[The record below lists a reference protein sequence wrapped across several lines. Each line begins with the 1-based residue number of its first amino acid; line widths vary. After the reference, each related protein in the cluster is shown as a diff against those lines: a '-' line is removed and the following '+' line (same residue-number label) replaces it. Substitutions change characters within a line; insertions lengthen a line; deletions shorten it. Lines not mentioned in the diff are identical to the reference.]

1 MENVV
6 LKANRYRIVD
16 NSAFEMP
23 LPLKFTVWK
32 CEAPICEYLVSED
45 EEVSYTII
53 TRFKELMITTIHRPL
68 DISDIYYLFSCRVFQ
83 DKTPY
88 TYPIL
93 DRMGIEKYNVYNI
106 LRRTHGITPYD
117 DYWIRFDGETTTFEQ
132 ACGEFDKY
140 LIAPEAQPVPMIS
153 YPSGE
158 YRPGRSTRP
167 PKQPEADVSS
177 ILNQHKVDVASIMEE
192 SKTPEAIAPE
202 TSYAPAPEVENNKM
216 SQDDIEALL
225 RSAGISD
232 SPAPEP
238 VSDIQVDPATRSQ
251 EESSGGVMSQ
261 DEVQRMLDEMNM
273 SGGSEKPAESA
284 EPAEPAEPVE
294 TPTEEI
300 IEPAEPSGGK
310 MSQDDIE
317 KLLAAALGGNDD
329 SDSDEPEIV
338 ENNAPEAPVND
349 EPAPAE
355 SSAPSGGKMSQE
367 DIEKLLAANAPAEPS
382 EPTEPAE
389 PVPAPEPAP
398 AESPAPSGGK
408 MSQEDIEKLLAANA
422 PAEPAEPTEPAEPV
436 PTPEPA
442 PAESSAPSGGKMSQE
457 DIEKL
462 LAANAPAEPSEPAA
476 PAPEPAPAESSAPS
490 GGKMS
495 QEDIEKLLAANAPAE
510 PSEPAAPAPEPAPA
524 ESSAPSGGKMSQE
537 DIEKLLAANAP
548 AEPSEPTEP
557 TEPTE
562 PAEPVP
568 APEPAPAESS
578 APFGGKMSQEDIEK
592 LLAANAP
599 AEPSEP
605 TEPAEPVPAPE
616 PAPAESPAPS
626 GGKMSQADIEA
637 LLNSMQDEANK

>member
-202 TSYAPAPEVENNKM
+202 TSYAPASEVENNKM

-273 SGGSEKPAESA
+273 SGGSEKPEESA
-284 EPAEPAEPVE
+284 EPAEPAEPIE

-382 EPTEPAE
+382 EPAEPTEPAE

-398 AESPAPSGGK
+398 VESP
-408 MSQEDIEKLLAANA
+408 
-422 PAEPAEPTEPAEPV
+422 
-436 PTPEPA
+436 
-442 PAESSAPSGGKMSQE
+442 APSGGKMSQE

-462 LAANAPAEPSEPAA
+462 LAANAPAEPSEPA
-476 PAPEPAPAESSAPS
+476 
-490 GGKMS
+490 
-495 QEDIEKLLAANAPAE
+495 
-510 PSEPAAPAPEPAPA
+510 
-524 ESSAPSGGKMSQE
+524 
-537 DIEKLLAANAP
+537 
-548 AEPSEPTEP
+548 
-557 TEPTE
+557 EPTE

-578 APFGGKMSQEDIEK
+578 
-592 LLAANAP
+592 
-599 AEPSEP
+599 
-605 TEPAEPVPAPE
+605 
-616 PAPAESPAPS
+616 APS

>member
-117 DYWIRFDGETTTFEQ
+117 DYWIRFDGETTTFDQ

-238 VSDIQVDPATRSQ
+238 VSDIQVDPATRSE

-317 KLLAAALGGNDD
+317 KLLSAALGGNDD

-367 DIEKLLAANAPAEPS
+367 DIEKLLAANAPAEHSEPA

-422 PAEPAEPTEPAEPV
+422 PAEPSEPAEPTEPAEPV
-436 PTPEPA
+436 PAPEPAPAESPAPSGGKMSQEDIEKLLAANAPAEPSEPAEPTEPAEPVPAPEPA

-462 LAANAPAEPSEPAA
+462 LAANAPAEPSEPAEPTEPA
-476 PAPEPAPAESSAPS
+476 EPVPAPEPAPAESSAPS

-524 ESSAPSGGKMSQE
+524 ESSAPSGGKMSQ
-537 DIEKLLAANAP
+537 
-548 AEPSEPTEP
+548 
-557 TEPTE
+557 
-562 PAEPVP
+562 
-568 APEPAPAESS
+568 
-578 APFGGKMSQEDIEK
+578 
-592 LLAANAP
+592 
-599 AEPSEP
+599 
-605 TEPAEPVPAPE
+605 
-616 PAPAESPAPS
+616 
-626 GGKMSQADIEA
+626 ADIEA

>member
-202 TSYAPAPEVENNKM
+202 TSYAPASEVENNKM

-284 EPAEPAEPVE
+284 ESAESAEPVE

-317 KLLAAALGGNDD
+317 KLLSAALGGNDD

-355 SSAPSGGKMSQE
+355 SPAPSGGKMSQE

-382 EPTEPAE
+382 ERTEPAE

-422 PAEPAEPTEPAEPV
+422 PAEPSEPAAPAPEPAESP
-436 PTPEPA
+436 
-442 PAESSAPSGGKMSQE
+442 APSGGKMSQE
-457 DIEKL
+457 DIEKLLAANAPAEPSEPTEPTESAEPVPAPEPAPAESPAPSGGKMSQEYIEKL

-495 QEDIEKLLAANAPAE
+495 Q
-510 PSEPAAPAPEPAPA
+510 
-524 ESSAPSGGKMSQE
+524 
-537 DIEKLLAANAP
+537 
-548 AEPSEPTEP
+548 
-557 TEPTE
+557 
-562 PAEPVP
+562 
-568 APEPAPAESS
+568 
-578 APFGGKMSQEDIEK
+578 
-592 LLAANAP
+592 
-599 AEPSEP
+599 
-605 TEPAEPVPAPE
+605 
-616 PAPAESPAPS
+616 
-626 GGKMSQADIEA
+626 ADIEA

>member
-284 EPAEPAEPVE
+284 ESVEPVEPAEPAEPAEPVE

-317 KLLAAALGGNDD
+317 KLLATALGGNDD

-355 SSAPSGGKMSQE
+355 SPAPSGGKMSQE
-367 DIEKLLAANAPAEPS
+367 DIEKLLAANAPAEPAEPA

-422 PAEPAEPTEPAEPV
+422 PAEPSEPAEPTEPAEPV
-436 PTPEPA
+436 PAPEPA

-462 LAANAPAEPSEPAA
+462 LAANAPAEPSEPAEPV

-524 ESSAPSGGKMSQE
+524 ESSAPSGGKMSQ
-537 DIEKLLAANAP
+537 
-548 AEPSEPTEP
+548 
-557 TEPTE
+557 
-562 PAEPVP
+562 
-568 APEPAPAESS
+568 
-578 APFGGKMSQEDIEK
+578 
-592 LLAANAP
+592 
-599 AEPSEP
+599 
-605 TEPAEPVPAPE
+605 
-616 PAPAESPAPS
+616 
-626 GGKMSQADIEA
+626 ADIEA

>member
-317 KLLAAALGGNDD
+317 KLLSAALGGNDD

-398 AESPAPSGGK
+398 AES
-408 MSQEDIEKLLAANA
+408 
-422 PAEPAEPTEPAEPV
+422 
-436 PTPEPA
+436 
-442 PAESSAPSGGKMSQE
+442 SAPSGGKMSQE

-462 LAANAPAEPSEPAA
+462 LAANAPAEPSEPA
-476 PAPEPAPAESSAPS
+476 EH
-490 GGKMS
+490 
-495 QEDIEKLLAANAPAE
+495 
-510 PSEPAAPAPEPAPA
+510 
-524 ESSAPSGGKMSQE
+524 
-537 DIEKLLAANAP
+537 
-548 AEPSEPTEP
+548 
-557 TEPTE
+557 TE

-578 APFGGKMSQEDIEK
+578 
-592 LLAANAP
+592 
-599 AEPSEP
+599 
-605 TEPAEPVPAPE
+605 
-616 PAPAESPAPS
+616 APS

>member
-238 VSDIQVDPATRSQ
+238 VSDIQVDPATRSE

-317 KLLAAALGGNDD
+317 KLLAAALDGNDD

-355 SSAPSGGKMSQE
+355 SPAPSGGKMSQE

-382 EPTEPAE
+382 EPAEPTEPAK

-422 PAEPAEPTEPAEPV
+422 PAEPAEPTEPAPA
-436 PTPEPA
+436 PEPA

-462 LAANAPAEPSEPAA
+462 LAANAPAEPSEPAEPTEPAEPVPPPEPAPAESPAPSGGKMSQEDIEKLLAANAPAEPAEPTEPA

-510 PSEPAAPAPEPAPA
+510 PSEPA
-524 ESSAPSGGKMSQE
+524 
-537 DIEKLLAANAP
+537 
-548 AEPSEPTEP
+548 
-557 TEPTE
+557 EPTE

-568 APEPAPAESS
+568 
-578 APFGGKMSQEDIEK
+578 
-592 LLAANAP
+592 
-599 AEPSEP
+599 
-605 TEPAEPVPAPE
+605 VPE

>member
-202 TSYAPAPEVENNKM
+202 TSYAPAHEVENNKM

-284 EPAEPAEPVE
+284 ESVEPVEPAEPAEPAEPVE

-317 KLLAAALGGNDD
+317 KLLSAALGGNDD

-367 DIEKLLAANAPAEPS
+367 DIEKLLAANAPAEHSEPAEPTEPAEPVPAPEPAPAESPAPS
-382 EPTEPAE
+382 GGKMSQEDIEKLLAANAPAEPSEPAEPTEPAE

-422 PAEPAEPTEPAEPV
+422 PAEPAEPTEPA
-436 PTPEPA
+436 
-442 PAESSAPSGGKMSQE
+442 
-457 DIEKL
+457 
-462 LAANAPAEPSEPAA
+462 

-510 PSEPAAPAPEPAPA
+510 PSEPA
-524 ESSAPSGGKMSQE
+524 
-537 DIEKLLAANAP
+537 
-548 AEPSEPTEP
+548 
-557 TEPTE
+557 EPTE

-578 APFGGKMSQEDIEK
+578 
-592 LLAANAP
+592 
-599 AEPSEP
+599 
-605 TEPAEPVPAPE
+605 
-616 PAPAESPAPS
+616 APS

>member
-192 SKTPEAIAPE
+192 SKTPETIAPE

-251 EESSGGVMSQ
+251 EEPSGGVMSQ

-273 SGGSEKPAESA
+273 SGVSEKPAESA
-284 EPAEPAEPVE
+284 ESAESAEPAEPVE

-382 EPTEPAE
+382 EPAEPTEPA
-389 PVPAPEPAP
+389 PAPEPAP

-422 PAEPAEPTEPAEPV
+422 PAEP
-436 PTPEPA
+436 
-442 PAESSAPSGGKMSQE
+442 
-457 DIEKL
+457 
-462 LAANAPAEPSEPAA
+462 SEPAA
-476 PAPEPAPAESSAPS
+476 PAPEPVESPAPS
-490 GGKMS
+490 
-495 QEDIEKLLAANAPAE
+495 
-510 PSEPAAPAPEPAPA
+510 
-524 ESSAPSGGKMSQE
+524 
-537 DIEKLLAANAP
+537 
-548 AEPSEPTEP
+548 
-557 TEPTE
+557 
-562 PAEPVP
+562 
-568 APEPAPAESS
+568 
-578 APFGGKMSQEDIEK
+578 GGKMSQEDIEK

-616 PAPAESPAPS
+616 PSPAESPAPS

>member
-317 KLLAAALGGNDD
+317 KLLSAALGGNDD

-355 SSAPSGGKMSQE
+355 SPAPSGGKMSQE

-382 EPTEPAE
+382 ERTEPAE

-422 PAEPAEPTEPAEPV
+422 PAEPSEPAEP
-436 PTPEPA
+436 A
-442 PAESSAPSGGKMSQE
+442 
-457 DIEKL
+457 
-462 LAANAPAEPSEPAA
+462 
-476 PAPEPAPAESSAPS
+476 
-490 GGKMS
+490 
-495 QEDIEKLLAANAPAE
+495 
-510 PSEPAAPAPEPAPA
+510 
-524 ESSAPSGGKMSQE
+524 
-537 DIEKLLAANAP
+537 
-548 AEPSEPTEP
+548 
-557 TEPTE
+557 E

-578 APFGGKMSQEDIEK
+578 
-592 LLAANAP
+592 
-599 AEPSEP
+599 
-605 TEPAEPVPAPE
+605 
-616 PAPAESPAPS
+616 APS

>member
-88 TYPIL
+88 TYTIL

-238 VSDIQVDPATRSQ
+238 VSDIQVDPATRSE

-317 KLLAAALGGNDD
+317 KLLAAALDGNDD

-355 SSAPSGGKMSQE
+355 SPAPSGGKMSQE

-382 EPTEPAE
+382 EPAEPTEPAK

-436 PTPEPA
+436 PAPEPA
-442 PAESSAPSGGKMSQE
+442 PVESPAPSGGKMSQE

-462 LAANAPAEPSEPAA
+462 LAANAPAEPSEPAEPTEPAEPVPTPEPAPAESPAPSGGKMSQEDIEKLLAANAPAEPAEPTEPA

-510 PSEPAAPAPEPAPA
+510 PSEPA
-524 ESSAPSGGKMSQE
+524 
-537 DIEKLLAANAP
+537 
-548 AEPSEPTEP
+548 
-557 TEPTE
+557 EPTE

-568 APEPAPAESS
+568 
-578 APFGGKMSQEDIEK
+578 
-592 LLAANAP
+592 
-599 AEPSEP
+599 
-605 TEPAEPVPAPE
+605 VPE

>member
-158 YRPGRSTRP
+158 YRPGRSARP
-167 PKQPEADVSS
+167 SKQPEADVSS

-238 VSDIQVDPATRSQ
+238 VPDIQVDPTTRSQ
-251 EESSGGVMSQ
+251 EEPSGGVMSQ

-284 EPAEPAEPVE
+284 EPVE

-300 IEPAEPSGGK
+300 IEPAEPSEPSGGK

-329 SDSDEPEIV
+329 SDSAEPEIV

-367 DIEKLLAANAPAEPS
+367 DIEKLLAANAPAEPN

-389 PVPAPEPAP
+389 PVPAPEPA
-398 AESPAPSGGK
+398 S
-408 MSQEDIEKLLAANA
+408 
-422 PAEPAEPTEPAEPV
+422 
-436 PTPEPA
+436 
-442 PAESSAPSGGKMSQE
+442 
-457 DIEKL
+457 
-462 LAANAPAEPSEPAA
+462 
-476 PAPEPAPAESSAPS
+476 
-490 GGKMS
+490 
-495 QEDIEKLLAANAPAE
+495 
-510 PSEPAAPAPEPAPA
+510 
-524 ESSAPSGGKMSQE
+524 
-537 DIEKLLAANAP
+537 
-548 AEPSEPTEP
+548 
-557 TEPTE
+557 
-562 PAEPVP
+562 
-568 APEPAPAESS
+568 
-578 APFGGKMSQEDIEK
+578 
-592 LLAANAP
+592 
-599 AEPSEP
+599 
-605 TEPAEPVPAPE
+605 
-616 PAPAESPAPS
+616 AESPAPS

>member
-284 EPAEPAEPVE
+284 ESVEPAEPAEPVE

-317 KLLAAALGGNDD
+317 KLLATALGGNDD

-355 SSAPSGGKMSQE
+355 SP
-367 DIEKLLAANAPAEPS
+367 
-382 EPTEPAE
+382 
-389 PVPAPEPAP
+389 
-398 AESPAPSGGK
+398 
-408 MSQEDIEKLLAANA
+408 
-422 PAEPAEPTEPAEPV
+422 
-436 PTPEPA
+436 
-442 PAESSAPSGGKMSQE
+442 APSGGKMSQE

-462 LAANAPAEPSEPAA
+462 LAANAPAEPSEPAEPTEPA
-476 PAPEPAPAESSAPS
+476 EPVPAPEPAPAESSAPS

-510 PSEPAAPAPEPAPA
+510 PSEPA
-524 ESSAPSGGKMSQE
+524 
-537 DIEKLLAANAP
+537 
-548 AEPSEPTEP
+548 
-557 TEPTE
+557 EPTE

-578 APFGGKMSQEDIEK
+578 
-592 LLAANAP
+592 
-599 AEPSEP
+599 
-605 TEPAEPVPAPE
+605 
-616 PAPAESPAPS
+616 APS

>member
-367 DIEKLLAANAPAEPS
+367 DIEKLLAANAPAEP
-382 EPTEPAE
+382 
-389 PVPAPEPAP
+389 
-398 AESPAPSGGK
+398 
-408 MSQEDIEKLLAANA
+408 
-422 PAEPAEPTEPAEPV
+422 AEPTEPAEPV

-462 LAANAPAEPSEPAA
+462 LAANAPAEPSEPA
-476 PAPEPAPAESSAPS
+476 
-490 GGKMS
+490 
-495 QEDIEKLLAANAPAE
+495 
-510 PSEPAAPAPEPAPA
+510 
-524 ESSAPSGGKMSQE
+524 
-537 DIEKLLAANAP
+537 
-548 AEPSEPTEP
+548 
-557 TEPTE
+557 EPTE

-568 APEPAPAESS
+568 APEPAPVESP
-578 APFGGKMSQEDIEK
+578 APSGGKMSQEDIEK

-616 PAPAESPAPS
+616 PAPAESSAPSGGKMSQEDIEKLLAANAPAEHAETTEPAPAPEPAPAESSAPSGGKMSQEDIEKLLAANAPAEPSEPAEPTEPAEPVPAPEPAPAESSAPS

>member
-284 EPAEPAEPVE
+284 ESVEPVEPAEPAEPAEPVE

-317 KLLAAALGGNDD
+317 KLLATALGGNDD

-355 SSAPSGGKMSQE
+355 SPAPSGGKMSQEDIEKLLAANAPAEPSEPAEPTEPAEPVPAPEPAPAESSAPSGGKMSQEDIEKLLAANAPAEPSEPAEPVPAPEPAPVESPAPSGGKMSQE

-398 AESPAPSGGK
+398 AES
-408 MSQEDIEKLLAANA
+408 
-422 PAEPAEPTEPAEPV
+422 
-436 PTPEPA
+436 
-442 PAESSAPSGGKMSQE
+442 SAPSGGKMSQE

-462 LAANAPAEPSEPAA
+462 LAANAPAEHAETTEPA

-510 PSEPAAPAPEPAPA
+510 PSEPA
-524 ESSAPSGGKMSQE
+524 
-537 DIEKLLAANAP
+537 
-548 AEPSEPTEP
+548 
-557 TEPTE
+557 EPTE

-568 APEPAPAESS
+568 TPEPAPAESS
-578 APFGGKMSQEDIEK
+578 
-592 LLAANAP
+592 
-599 AEPSEP
+599 
-605 TEPAEPVPAPE
+605 
-616 PAPAESPAPS
+616 APS

>member
-192 SKTPEAIAPE
+192 SKTTEAIAPE
-202 TSYAPAPEVENNKM
+202 TSYAPASEVENNKM

-238 VSDIQVDPATRSQ
+238 VSDIQVDPATRSE

-273 SGGSEKPAESA
+273 SGGSEKPAESAESAESAEPVEPA

-317 KLLAAALGGNDD
+317 KLLAAALDGNDD

-355 SSAPSGGKMSQE
+355 S
-367 DIEKLLAANAPAEPS
+367 
-382 EPTEPAE
+382 
-389 PVPAPEPAP
+389 
-398 AESPAPSGGK
+398 PAPSGGK
-408 MSQEDIEKLLAANA
+408 MAQEDIEKLLAANA
-422 PAEPAEPTEPAEPV
+422 PAEPAEPTEPAPA
-436 PTPEPA
+436 PE

-462 LAANAPAEPSEPAA
+462 LAANAPAEPSEPA
-476 PAPEPAPAESSAPS
+476 
-490 GGKMS
+490 
-495 QEDIEKLLAANAPAE
+495 
-510 PSEPAAPAPEPAPA
+510 
-524 ESSAPSGGKMSQE
+524 
-537 DIEKLLAANAP
+537 
-548 AEPSEPTEP
+548 
-557 TEPTE
+557 EPTE

-578 APFGGKMSQEDIEK
+578 
-592 LLAANAP
+592 
-599 AEPSEP
+599 
-605 TEPAEPVPAPE
+605 
-616 PAPAESPAPS
+616 APS

>member
-202 TSYAPAPEVENNKM
+202 TSYAPAHEVENNKM

-284 EPAEPAEPVE
+284 ESVEPVEPAEPAEPAEPVE

-317 KLLAAALGGNDD
+317 KLLSAALGGNDD

-382 EPTEPAE
+382 EPAEPTEPAEPVPAPEPAPVESPAPSGGKMSQEDIEKLLAANAPAEPSEPAEPTEPAE

-436 PTPEPA
+436 PAPEPA
-442 PAESSAPSGGKMSQE
+442 PAESPAPSGGKMSQE

-462 LAANAPAEPSEPAA
+462 LAANAPAEPSEPA
-476 PAPEPAPAESSAPS
+476 
-490 GGKMS
+490 
-495 QEDIEKLLAANAPAE
+495 
-510 PSEPAAPAPEPAPA
+510 
-524 ESSAPSGGKMSQE
+524 
-537 DIEKLLAANAP
+537 
-548 AEPSEPTEP
+548 
-557 TEPTE
+557 EPTE

-568 APEPAPAESS
+568 TPEPAPAESS
-578 APFGGKMSQEDIEK
+578 
-592 LLAANAP
+592 
-599 AEPSEP
+599 
-605 TEPAEPVPAPE
+605 
-616 PAPAESPAPS
+616 APS

>member
-238 VSDIQVDPATRSQ
+238 VSDIQVDPATRSE

-317 KLLAAALGGNDD
+317 KLLAAALDGKDD

-367 DIEKLLAANAPAEPS
+367 DIEKLLAANAPAEH
-382 EPTEPAE
+382 
-389 PVPAPEPAP
+389 
-398 AESPAPSGGK
+398 
-408 MSQEDIEKLLAANA
+408 
-422 PAEPAEPTEPAEPV
+422 
-436 PTPEPA
+436 
-442 PAESSAPSGGKMSQE
+442 
-457 DIEKL
+457 
-462 LAANAPAEPSEPAA
+462 SEPA
-476 PAPEPAPAESSAPS
+476 
-490 GGKMS
+490 
-495 QEDIEKLLAANAPAE
+495 
-510 PSEPAAPAPEPAPA
+510 
-524 ESSAPSGGKMSQE
+524 
-537 DIEKLLAANAP
+537 
-548 AEPSEPTEP
+548 
-557 TEPTE
+557 EPTE

-578 APFGGKMSQEDIEK
+578 
-592 LLAANAP
+592 
-599 AEPSEP
+599 
-605 TEPAEPVPAPE
+605 
-616 PAPAESPAPS
+616 APS

>member
-53 TRFKELMITTIHRPL
+53 TRFKELMITTIHRSL

-153 YPSGE
+153 YPSGG

-273 SGGSEKPAESA
+273 SGSSEKPAESAESVEPAEPAEPVEPA

-367 DIEKLLAANAPAEPS
+367 DIEKLLAANAPAEPA

-389 PVPAPEPAP
+389 PVPTPEPAP

-422 PAEPAEPTEPAEPV
+422 PAEPAEPTEPA
-436 PTPEPA
+436 
-442 PAESSAPSGGKMSQE
+442 
-457 DIEKL
+457 
-462 LAANAPAEPSEPAA
+462 

-510 PSEPAAPAPEPAPA
+510 PSEPA
-524 ESSAPSGGKMSQE
+524 
-537 DIEKLLAANAP
+537 
-548 AEPSEPTEP
+548 
-557 TEPTE
+557 EPTE

-568 APEPAPAESS
+568 
-578 APFGGKMSQEDIEK
+578 
-592 LLAANAP
+592 
-599 AEPSEP
+599 
-605 TEPAEPVPAPE
+605 VPE

>member
-202 TSYAPAPEVENNKM
+202 TSYAPASEVENNKM

-284 EPAEPAEPVE
+284 ESAESAEPAEPAEPVE

-317 KLLAAALGGNDD
+317 KLLSAALGGNDD

-355 SSAPSGGKMSQE
+355 SPAPSGGKMSQE

-382 EPTEPAE
+382 EPA
-389 PVPAPEPAP
+389 VPAPEPAP

-422 PAEPAEPTEPAEPV
+422 PAEHSEPAEPTEPAEPV
-436 PTPEPA
+436 PAPEPA
-442 PAESSAPSGGKMSQE
+442 PTESSAPSGGKMSQE

-462 LAANAPAEPSEPAA
+462 LAANAPAELSEPTEPAEPV

-510 PSEPAAPAPEPAPA
+510 PSEPA
-524 ESSAPSGGKMSQE
+524 
-537 DIEKLLAANAP
+537 
-548 AEPSEPTEP
+548 
-557 TEPTE
+557 EPTE

-578 APFGGKMSQEDIEK
+578 
-592 LLAANAP
+592 
-599 AEPSEP
+599 
-605 TEPAEPVPAPE
+605 
-616 PAPAESPAPS
+616 APS

>member
-202 TSYAPAPEVENNKM
+202 TSYAPASEVENNKM

-284 EPAEPAEPVE
+284 ESAESSEPVE

-317 KLLAAALGGNDD
+317 KLLSAALGGNDD

-349 EPAPAE
+349 
-355 SSAPSGGKMSQE
+355 
-367 DIEKLLAANAPAEPS
+367 
-382 EPTEPAE
+382 
-389 PVPAPEPAP
+389 EPAP

-422 PAEPAEPTEPAEPV
+422 PAEPAEPTEPAPAPEPAESSAPSGGKMSQEDIEKLLAANAPAEPTESAEPV

-462 LAANAPAEPSEPAA
+462 LAANAPAEPSEPA
-476 PAPEPAPAESSAPS
+476 
-490 GGKMS
+490 
-495 QEDIEKLLAANAPAE
+495 
-510 PSEPAAPAPEPAPA
+510 
-524 ESSAPSGGKMSQE
+524 
-537 DIEKLLAANAP
+537 
-548 AEPSEPTEP
+548 
-557 TEPTE
+557 EPTE

-578 APFGGKMSQEDIEK
+578 
-592 LLAANAP
+592 
-599 AEPSEP
+599 
-605 TEPAEPVPAPE
+605 
-616 PAPAESPAPS
+616 APS

>member
-68 DISDIYYLFSCRVFQ
+68 DISDIYYMFSCRVFQ

-117 DYWIRFDGETTTFEQ
+117 DYWIRFDGETATFEQ
-132 ACGEFDKY
+132 ACSEFDKY

-158 YRPGRSTRP
+158 YRPGRSARP

-238 VSDIQVDPATRSQ
+238 VPDIQVDPTTRSQ
-251 EESSGGVMSQ
+251 EEPSGGVMSQ

-284 EPAEPAEPVE
+284 ESAEPAEPVE

-300 IEPAEPSGGK
+300 IEPAEPSEPSGGK

-349 EPAPAE
+349 EPAPDE

-367 DIEKLLAANAPAEPS
+367 DIEKLLAANAPAEPIEPTEPAEPVPAPEPAPAES
-382 EPTEPAE
+382 SAPSGGKMSQEDIEKLLAANAPAEPTEPAE

-422 PAEPAEPTEPAEPV
+422 PAEPIEPIEPTEPAEPV
-436 PTPEPA
+436 
-442 PAESSAPSGGKMSQE
+442 S
-457 DIEKL
+457 
-462 LAANAPAEPSEPAA
+462 
-476 PAPEPAPAESSAPS
+476 
-490 GGKMS
+490 
-495 QEDIEKLLAANAPAE
+495 
-510 PSEPAAPAPEPAPA
+510 
-524 ESSAPSGGKMSQE
+524 
-537 DIEKLLAANAP
+537 
-548 AEPSEPTEP
+548 
-557 TEPTE
+557 
-562 PAEPVP
+562 
-568 APEPAPAESS
+568 
-578 APFGGKMSQEDIEK
+578 
-592 LLAANAP
+592 
-599 AEPSEP
+599 
-605 TEPAEPVPAPE
+605 APE

>member
-202 TSYAPAPEVENNKM
+202 TSYAPASEVENNKM

-422 PAEPAEPTEPAEPV
+422 PAEPTESAEPV

-442 PAESSAPSGGKMSQE
+442 PAESPAPSGGKMSQEDIEKLLAANAPAEPSEPAEPTEPAPAPEPAESSAPSGGKMSQE

-462 LAANAPAEPSEPAA
+462 LAANAPAEPSEPA
-476 PAPEPAPAESSAPS
+476 
-490 GGKMS
+490 
-495 QEDIEKLLAANAPAE
+495 
-510 PSEPAAPAPEPAPA
+510 
-524 ESSAPSGGKMSQE
+524 
-537 DIEKLLAANAP
+537 
-548 AEPSEPTEP
+548 
-557 TEPTE
+557 EPTE

-568 APEPAPAESS
+568 
-578 APFGGKMSQEDIEK
+578 
-592 LLAANAP
+592 
-599 AEPSEP
+599 
-605 TEPAEPVPAPE
+605 VPE

>member
-117 DYWIRFDGETTTFEQ
+117 DYWIRFDGEATTFEQ

-273 SGGSEKPAESA
+273 SGGSEKPEESA
-284 EPAEPAEPVE
+284 EPAEPAEPIE

-367 DIEKLLAANAPAEPS
+367 DIEKLLAANAPAEPA

-422 PAEPAEPTEPAEPV
+422 PAEPSEPAAPAPEPAESPA
-436 PTPEPA
+436 PSGGKMSQEDIEKLLAANAPAEPA
-442 PAESSAPSGGKMSQE
+442 APAPEPAESSAPSGGKMSQE
-457 DIEKL
+457 DIEKLLAANAPAEPSEPTEPTESAEPVPAPEPAPAESPAPSGGKMSQEYIEKL

-495 QEDIEKLLAANAPAE
+495 Q
-510 PSEPAAPAPEPAPA
+510 
-524 ESSAPSGGKMSQE
+524 
-537 DIEKLLAANAP
+537 
-548 AEPSEPTEP
+548 
-557 TEPTE
+557 
-562 PAEPVP
+562 
-568 APEPAPAESS
+568 
-578 APFGGKMSQEDIEK
+578 
-592 LLAANAP
+592 
-599 AEPSEP
+599 
-605 TEPAEPVPAPE
+605 
-616 PAPAESPAPS
+616 
-626 GGKMSQADIEA
+626 ADIEA

>member
-202 TSYAPAPEVENNKM
+202 TSYAPASEVENNKM

-284 EPAEPAEPVE
+284 ESAESSEPVE

-317 KLLAAALGGNDD
+317 KLLSAALGGNDD

-349 EPAPAE
+349 
-355 SSAPSGGKMSQE
+355 
-367 DIEKLLAANAPAEPS
+367 
-382 EPTEPAE
+382 
-389 PVPAPEPAP
+389 EPAP

-422 PAEPAEPTEPAEPV
+422 PAEPAEPTEPAPAPEPAESSAPSGGKMSQEDIEKLLAANAPAEPTESAEPV

-462 LAANAPAEPSEPAA
+462 LAANAPAEPAEPTEPAPAPEPAPAESSAPSGGKMSQEDIEKLLAANAPAEPSEPAEPTEPA
-476 PAPEPAPAESSAPS
+476 EPVPAPEPAPAESSAPS

-524 ESSAPSGGKMSQE
+524 ESSAPSGGKMSQ
-537 DIEKLLAANAP
+537 
-548 AEPSEPTEP
+548 
-557 TEPTE
+557 
-562 PAEPVP
+562 
-568 APEPAPAESS
+568 
-578 APFGGKMSQEDIEK
+578 
-592 LLAANAP
+592 
-599 AEPSEP
+599 
-605 TEPAEPVPAPE
+605 
-616 PAPAESPAPS
+616 
-626 GGKMSQADIEA
+626 ADIEA

>member
-202 TSYAPAPEVENNKM
+202 TSYAPASEVENNKM

-284 EPAEPAEPVE
+284 ESAESAEPVE

-317 KLLAAALGGNDD
+317 KLLSAALGGNDD

-349 EPAPAE
+349 
-355 SSAPSGGKMSQE
+355 
-367 DIEKLLAANAPAEPS
+367 
-382 EPTEPAE
+382 
-389 PVPAPEPAP
+389 EPAP

-422 PAEPAEPTEPAEPV
+422 PAEPAEPTEPAPA
-436 PTPEPA
+436 PE

-462 LAANAPAEPSEPAA
+462 LAANAPAEPSEPA
-476 PAPEPAPAESSAPS
+476 
-490 GGKMS
+490 
-495 QEDIEKLLAANAPAE
+495 
-510 PSEPAAPAPEPAPA
+510 
-524 ESSAPSGGKMSQE
+524 
-537 DIEKLLAANAP
+537 
-548 AEPSEPTEP
+548 
-557 TEPTE
+557 EPTE

-568 APEPAPAESS
+568 TPEPAPAESS
-578 APFGGKMSQEDIEK
+578 
-592 LLAANAP
+592 
-599 AEPSEP
+599 
-605 TEPAEPVPAPE
+605 
-616 PAPAESPAPS
+616 APS

>member
-273 SGGSEKPAESA
+273 SGGSEKPEESA

-367 DIEKLLAANAPAEPS
+367 DIEKLLAANAPAEPA

-422 PAEPAEPTEPAEPV
+422 PAEPSEPAAPAPEPAESPA
-436 PTPEPA
+436 PSGGKMSQEDIEKLLAANAPAEPA
-442 PAESSAPSGGKMSQE
+442 APAPEPAESSAPSGGKMSQE

-462 LAANAPAEPSEPAA
+462 LAANAPAEPSEPTEPTESAEPV

-524 ESSAPSGGKMSQE
+524 ESSAPSGGKMSQ
-537 DIEKLLAANAP
+537 
-548 AEPSEPTEP
+548 
-557 TEPTE
+557 
-562 PAEPVP
+562 
-568 APEPAPAESS
+568 
-578 APFGGKMSQEDIEK
+578 
-592 LLAANAP
+592 
-599 AEPSEP
+599 
-605 TEPAEPVPAPE
+605 
-616 PAPAESPAPS
+616 
-626 GGKMSQADIEA
+626 ADIEA

>member
-273 SGGSEKPAESA
+273 SGGSEKPEESA

-382 EPTEPAE
+382 EP
-389 PVPAPEPAP
+389 
-398 AESPAPSGGK
+398 
-408 MSQEDIEKLLAANA
+408 
-422 PAEPAEPTEPAEPV
+422 
-436 PTPEPA
+436 
-442 PAESSAPSGGKMSQE
+442 
-457 DIEKL
+457 
-462 LAANAPAEPSEPAA
+462 AA

-510 PSEPAAPAPEPAPA
+510 PSEPA
-524 ESSAPSGGKMSQE
+524 
-537 DIEKLLAANAP
+537 
-548 AEPSEPTEP
+548 
-557 TEPTE
+557 EPTE

-578 APFGGKMSQEDIEK
+578 
-592 LLAANAP
+592 
-599 AEPSEP
+599 
-605 TEPAEPVPAPE
+605 
-616 PAPAESPAPS
+616 APS

>member
-117 DYWIRFDGETTTFEQ
+117 DYWIRFDGEATTFEQ

-273 SGGSEKPAESA
+273 SGGSEKPEESA
-284 EPAEPAEPVE
+284 EPAEPAEPIE

-367 DIEKLLAANAPAEPS
+367 DIEKLLAANAPAEPA
-382 EPTEPAE
+382 EPTE

-408 MSQEDIEKLLAANA
+408 MA
-422 PAEPAEPTEPAEPV
+422 
-436 PTPEPA
+436 
-442 PAESSAPSGGKMSQE
+442 QE

-462 LAANAPAEPSEPAA
+462 LAANAPAEPSEPA
-476 PAPEPAPAESSAPS
+476 
-490 GGKMS
+490 
-495 QEDIEKLLAANAPAE
+495 
-510 PSEPAAPAPEPAPA
+510 
-524 ESSAPSGGKMSQE
+524 
-537 DIEKLLAANAP
+537 
-548 AEPSEPTEP
+548 
-557 TEPTE
+557 EPTE

-578 APFGGKMSQEDIEK
+578 
-592 LLAANAP
+592 
-599 AEPSEP
+599 
-605 TEPAEPVPAPE
+605 
-616 PAPAESPAPS
+616 APS

>member
-284 EPAEPAEPVE
+284 ESAESAEPVE

-367 DIEKLLAANAPAEPS
+367 DIEKLLAANAPAEPA

-422 PAEPAEPTEPAEPV
+422 PAEP
-436 PTPEPA
+436 
-442 PAESSAPSGGKMSQE
+442 
-457 DIEKL
+457 
-462 LAANAPAEPSEPAA
+462 SEPA
-476 PAPEPAPAESSAPS
+476 
-490 GGKMS
+490 
-495 QEDIEKLLAANAPAE
+495 
-510 PSEPAAPAPEPAPA
+510 
-524 ESSAPSGGKMSQE
+524 
-537 DIEKLLAANAP
+537 
-548 AEPSEPTEP
+548 
-557 TEPTE
+557 EPTE

-568 APEPAPAESS
+568 APEPAPVESP
-578 APFGGKMSQEDIEK
+578 APSGGKMSQEDIEK

-626 GGKMSQADIEA
+626 GGKMSQEDIEKLLAANAPAEPSEPAEPTEPAEPVPAPEPAPAESSAPSGGKMSQADIEA

>member
-238 VSDIQVDPATRSQ
+238 VSDIQVDPATRSE

-317 KLLAAALGGNDD
+317 KLLAAALDGNDD

-367 DIEKLLAANAPAEPS
+367 DIEKLLAANAPAEPAEPA

-422 PAEPAEPTEPAEPV
+422 PAEPSEPAEPTEPAEPV
-436 PTPEPA
+436 PAPEPAPAESPAPSGGKMSQEDIETLLAANAPAEPSEPAEPTEPAEPVPAPEPA

-462 LAANAPAEPSEPAA
+462 LAANAPAEPSEPAEPTEPA
-476 PAPEPAPAESSAPS
+476 EPVPAPEPAPAESSAPS

-524 ESSAPSGGKMSQE
+524 ESSAPSGGKMSQ
-537 DIEKLLAANAP
+537 
-548 AEPSEPTEP
+548 
-557 TEPTE
+557 
-562 PAEPVP
+562 
-568 APEPAPAESS
+568 
-578 APFGGKMSQEDIEK
+578 
-592 LLAANAP
+592 
-599 AEPSEP
+599 
-605 TEPAEPVPAPE
+605 
-616 PAPAESPAPS
+616 
-626 GGKMSQADIEA
+626 ADIEA

>member
-68 DISDIYYLFSCRVFQ
+68 DISDIYYMFSCRVFQ

-140 LIAPEAQPVPMIS
+140 LIAPEAQPIPMIS

-251 EESSGGVMSQ
+251 EEPSGGVMSQ

-273 SGGSEKPAESA
+273 SGGSEK
-284 EPAEPAEPVE
+284 PAEPAEPVE

-382 EPTEPAE
+382 EPAEPTEPAE
-389 PVPAPEPAP
+389 PVPTPEPAP

-422 PAEPAEPTEPAEPV
+422 PAEPSEPAEP
-436 PTPEPA
+436 A
-442 PAESSAPSGGKMSQE
+442 
-457 DIEKL
+457 
-462 LAANAPAEPSEPAA
+462 
-476 PAPEPAPAESSAPS
+476 
-490 GGKMS
+490 
-495 QEDIEKLLAANAPAE
+495 
-510 PSEPAAPAPEPAPA
+510 
-524 ESSAPSGGKMSQE
+524 
-537 DIEKLLAANAP
+537 
-548 AEPSEPTEP
+548 
-557 TEPTE
+557 E

-578 APFGGKMSQEDIEK
+578 
-592 LLAANAP
+592 
-599 AEPSEP
+599 
-605 TEPAEPVPAPE
+605 
-616 PAPAESPAPS
+616 APS

>member
-284 EPAEPAEPVE
+284 ESVEPVEPAEPAEPAEPVE

-317 KLLAAALGGNDD
+317 KLLATALGGNDD

-355 SSAPSGGKMSQE
+355 SPAPSGGKMSREDIEKLLAANAPAEPSEPAEPTEPAEPVPAPEPAPAESSAPSGGKMSQEDIEKLLAANAPAEPSEPAEPVPAPEPAPVESPAPSGGKMSQE

-398 AESPAPSGGK
+398 AES
-408 MSQEDIEKLLAANA
+408 
-422 PAEPAEPTEPAEPV
+422 
-436 PTPEPA
+436 
-442 PAESSAPSGGKMSQE
+442 SAPSGVGM
-457 DIEKL
+457 
-462 LAANAPAEPSEPAA
+462 APGEVKEQLSAVAVSVHTETTEPA
-476 PAPEPAPAESSAPS
+476 PAPEPAPAESAR
-490 GGKMS
+490 
-495 QEDIEKLLAANAPAE
+495 QC
-510 PSEPAAPAPEPAPA
+510 
-524 ESSAPSGGKMSQE
+524 
-537 DIEKLLAANAP
+537 
-548 AEPSEPTEP
+548 
-557 TEPTE
+557 
-562 PAEPVP
+562 V
-568 APEPAPAESS
+568 
-578 APFGGKMSQEDIEK
+578 
-592 LLAANAP
+592 
-599 AEPSEP
+599 
-605 TEPAEPVPAPE
+605 V
-616 PAPAESPAPS
+616 
-626 GGKMSQADIEA
+626 
-637 LLNSMQDEANK
+637 

>member
-251 EESSGGVMSQ
+251 DESSGGVMSQ

-284 EPAEPAEPVE
+284 ESAESSEPVE

-317 KLLAAALGGNDD
+317 KLLSAALGGNDD

-355 SSAPSGGKMSQE
+355 SPAPSGGKMSQEDIEKLLAANAPAEPAEPTEPAPAPEPAESSAPSGGKMSQEDIEKLLAANAPAEPTESAEPVPTPEPAPAESSAPSGGKMSQEDIEKLLAANAPAEPSEPAEPTEPAEPVPAPEPAPVESPAPSGGKMSQE

-422 PAEPAEPTEPAEPV
+422 PAEP
-436 PTPEPA
+436 
-442 PAESSAPSGGKMSQE
+442 
-457 DIEKL
+457 
-462 LAANAPAEPSEPAA
+462 SEPA
-476 PAPEPAPAESSAPS
+476 
-490 GGKMS
+490 
-495 QEDIEKLLAANAPAE
+495 
-510 PSEPAAPAPEPAPA
+510 
-524 ESSAPSGGKMSQE
+524 
-537 DIEKLLAANAP
+537 
-548 AEPSEPTEP
+548 
-557 TEPTE
+557 EPTE

-578 APFGGKMSQEDIEK
+578 
-592 LLAANAP
+592 
-599 AEPSEP
+599 
-605 TEPAEPVPAPE
+605 
-616 PAPAESPAPS
+616 APS

>member
-273 SGGSEKPAESA
+273 SGGSEKPEESA

-317 KLLAAALGGNDD
+317 KLLSAALGGNDD

-349 EPAPAE
+349 
-355 SSAPSGGKMSQE
+355 
-367 DIEKLLAANAPAEPS
+367 
-382 EPTEPAE
+382 
-389 PVPAPEPAP
+389 EPAP

-436 PTPEPA
+436 P
-442 PAESSAPSGGKMSQE
+442 
-457 DIEKL
+457 
-462 LAANAPAEPSEPAA
+462 
-476 PAPEPAPAESSAPS
+476 APEPAPAESSAPS

-510 PSEPAAPAPEPAPA
+510 PSEPA
-524 ESSAPSGGKMSQE
+524 
-537 DIEKLLAANAP
+537 
-548 AEPSEPTEP
+548 
-557 TEPTE
+557 EPTE

-578 APFGGKMSQEDIEK
+578 
-592 LLAANAP
+592 
-599 AEPSEP
+599 
-605 TEPAEPVPAPE
+605 
-616 PAPAESPAPS
+616 APS